1 MKQIIALLILSFF
14 VGNTFAQDIN
24 QKNVPAV
31 VLNAFKIKFSN
42 ATDIDWQLEKG
53 NYRIRFEVNN
63 KDNELYLDDR
73 GKVLKHHQD
82 LYGSEVP
89 ESVLKTIKSKVAL
102 FDLNDADRFEEGGKI
117 MYEINFEIG
126 NKDHD
131 FWIDGNGKLIR
142 YEKELKDSE
151 VPVFIANA
159 IKNKYGELDIDDANF
174 KEENGKSIYELK
186 GEIKDKDHAFLFD
199 DKSTLLKHEQDLR
212 NSEIPAPILS
222 TLKTS
227 FSGFEIRDADL
238 LEVSGNA
245 IYKLELRKS
254 KKKVQVSF
262 NPNGEIQK
270 IQKD

>member
-1 MKQIIALLILSFF
+1 MKRIIGLLLLTIFA
-14 VGNTFAQDIN
+14 GYTFAQDIS

-31 VLNAFKIKFSN
+31 VLNAFQLKFPN
-42 ATDIDWQLEKG
+42 ATDTDWRLEKG
-53 NYRIRFEVNN
+53 NYRIKFEVNN
-63 KDNELYLDDR
+63 KDNELFLDDR
-73 GKVLKHHQD
+73 GNMLKHHQD

-102 FDLNDADRFEEGGKI
+102 FDLNDADRFEEGGKL

-151 VPVFIANA
+151 VPVSIVTA

-174 KEENGKSIYELK
+174 KEENGKGIYELK

-199 DKSTLLKHEQDLR
+199 DKNTLLKHAQDLR

-238 LEVSGNA
+238 LEDGGNA
-245 IYKLELRKS
+245 IYELELRKS
-254 KKKVQVSF
+254 KEKIEVRF
-262 NPNGEIQK
+262 NPKGEIQK
-270 IQKD
+270 VQKN